1 MVKVDIEY
9 QVSGKFLES
18 IDVSGHADSAP
29 YPHDLVCAAVSAIAV
44 GAMNA
49 LEDVDGKYDI
59 EIEDGHVSFKANK
72 SLTEHDNTVLETMII
87 QLKTIELSY
96 KNTIKIKER
105 K

>member
-9 QVSGKFLES
+9 SCEGKYLES
-18 IDVSGHADSAP
+18 IDISGHANSAP
-29 YPHDLVCAAVSAIAV
+29 YPHDLVCAAVSAISV
-44 GAMNA
+44 GALNA
-49 LEDVDGKYDI
+49 LENDENYDVLV
-59 EIEDGHVSFKANK
+59 EDGHVYLKANK
-72 SLTEHDNTVLETMII
+72 NLSAHDEIVLETLII